1 MTVPNTVAA
10 GLIDNVTKRGAG
22 SVYLVL
28 LQSDIDPA
36 STTLATMTE
45 DTTAGGGRKAVTW
58 TDPST
63 VSPPVS
69 QPTEGVAFGPYTA
82 DMQTAVTT
90 VALVDAAS
98 GTTGTIRKT
107 WDLGSQFQPKAGDFI
122 TIPAVDLTL
131 GLQ

>member
-36 STTLATMTE
+36 ATTLATMTE
-45 DTTAGGGRKAVTW
+45 DLTAGGGRKVVSW

-63 VSPPVS
+63 VNPPVS
-69 QPTEGVAFGPYTA
+69 QPTADVTFGPYTA
-82 DMQTAVTT
+82 DMATAVTT

-107 WDLGSQFQPKAGDFI
+107 WDLGAQFQPKSGDFI
-122 TIPAVDLTL
+122 TIAAPDLTL
-131 GLQ
+131 GVQ